1 MHRIERY
8 RALCGGSGR
17 GTVNLTQSGART
29 GRGIAEL
36 LLTVP
41 FVDTIERYKEL
52 CTDGRPV
59 SDSRFASAGAAASRW
74 KSSTIVRLQWECGG
88 RGIEIEHLY
97 GITAQ
102 LLPDRRSVAVLRSSP
117 HGRFATALEF
127 LDASGTPRFKLASP
141 IDIEGQTVSGEFAWF
156 ESATERTPEAV
167 RVVFWAL
174 GDDRYYLLD
183 VSSATGAISAVM
195 PLQ

>member
-1 MHRIERY
+1 M
-8 RALCGGSGR
+8 
-17 GTVNLTQSGART
+17 
-29 GRGIAEL
+29 
-36 LLTVP
+36 
-41 FVDTIERYKEL
+41 DTIERFKEL
-52 CTDGRPV
+52 CTDGRPL
-59 SDSRFASAGAAASRW
+59 SDASRVPSTGAAASRW
-74 KSSTIVRLQWECGG
+74 KSSTIVRLQWECAGK
-88 RGIEIEHLY
+88 GIEIDHVY

-127 LDASGTPRFKLASP
+127 IDAHGEPRFTLASP
-141 IDIEGQTVSGEFAWF
+141 IDIEGQSVSGEFAWF
-156 ESATERTPEAV
+156 ESATERTPAAV

-183 VSSATGAISAVM
+183 VSSATGAISGVM

>member
-1 MHRIERY
+1 ME
-8 RALCGGSGR
+8 
-17 GTVNLTQSGART
+17 
-29 GRGIAEL
+29 
-36 LLTVP
+36 
-41 FVDTIERYKEL
+41 TIEQFQEL

-59 SDSRFASAGAAASRW
+59 SDPSRFPVASGAVATRW
-74 KSSTIVRLQWECGG
+74 KSSTIVRLQWACGG
-88 RGIEIEHLY
+88 EDIEIEHLY

-102 LLPDRRSVAVLRSSP
+102 VLPDRRSVAVLRSSP

-127 LDASGTPRFKLASP
+127 IDARGRPIFTLASP
-141 IDIEGQTVSGEFAWF
+141 IDIEGQSVSGEFAWF
-156 ESATERTPEAV
+156 ESATERTPAVV

-183 VSSATGAISAVM
+183 VSSDTGAISAVM

>member
-1 MHRIERY
+1 M
-8 RALCGGSGR
+8 
-17 GTVNLTQSGART
+17 
-29 GRGIAEL
+29 
-36 LLTVP
+36 
-41 FVDTIERYKEL
+41 DTIEQFREL
-52 CTDGRPV
+52 CTDGRPA
-59 SDSRFASAGAAASRW
+59 SDPSRFPSAGAVATRW
-74 KSSTIVRLQWECGG
+74 KSSTIVRLQWECAG

-102 LLPDRRSVAVLRSSP
+102 VLPDRRSVAVLRSSP

-127 LDASGTPRFKLASP
+127 FDARGTPLFTLASP
-141 IDIEGQTVSGEFAWF
+141 ISIEGQTVSGEFAWF
-156 ESATERTPEAV
+156 ESATERTPAVV

-183 VSSATGAISAVM
+183 VSSATGDISGVM

>member
-1 MHRIERY
+1 MDKIER
-8 RALCGGSGR
+8 
-17 GTVNLTQSGART
+17 
-29 GRGIAEL
+29 
-36 LLTVP
+36 
-41 FVDTIERYKEL
+41 FKEL

-59 SDSRFASAGAAASRW
+59 SDPSRFPTASGAVATRW
-74 KSSTIVRLQWECGG
+74 KSSTIVRLQWECAGQD
-88 RGIEIEHLY
+88 IEIEHLY

-102 LLPDRRSVAVLRSSP
+102 VLPDRRSVAVLRSSP

-127 LDASGTPRFKLASP
+127 FDARGTPLFTLSSP
-141 IDIEGQTVSGEFAWF
+141 VRIEGQSISGEFAWF
-156 ESATERTPEAV
+156 ESATERTPAAV

-183 VSSATGAISAVM
+183 VSSATGAISGVM